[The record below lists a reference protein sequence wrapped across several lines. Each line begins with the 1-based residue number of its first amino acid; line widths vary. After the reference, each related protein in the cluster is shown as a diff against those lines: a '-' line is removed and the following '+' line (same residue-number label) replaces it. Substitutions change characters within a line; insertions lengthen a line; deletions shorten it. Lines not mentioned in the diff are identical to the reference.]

1 MLSRRC
7 SVTICMT
14 TFLVL
19 IIANSAMNINYQDI
33 AIAQITPAAGL
44 VDRGGNAEDTDEG
57 VISSSDDNKTQTGY
71 PITPSFAPSSN
82 ISESASPIEKKYSVT
97 PEHNVSAEESLV
109 GGIFNKVNEDLIA
122 SGITGFYP

>member
-1 MLSRRC
+1 
-7 SVTICMT
+7 MT

-19 IIANSAMNINYQDI
+19 LIANSAIKINYQDI

-57 VISSSDDNKTQTGY
+57 VISSSDDNNTQTGY
-71 PITPSFAPSSN
+71 PIIPSFAPSSN
-82 ISESASPIEKKYSVT
+82 ISETASPIEKKYSVT
-97 PEHNVSAEESLV
+97 PEHNVSDSAEESLV
-109 GGIFNKVNEDLIA
+109 GRIFNKVNEDLIA